1 MTLIKE
7 SGRTLMKEKK
17 TGKKEYLQVFTT
29 VEKKSDAVK
38 IADTLVKKRVAGCV
52 QILGPIKST
61 YWWKGSIE
69 KTQEWL
75 CIIKTQ
81 KFHYNEVEN
90 IIKKIHPYEVP
101 EILAIP
107 VVAGSKDYLKWLD
120 NELII

>member
-17 TGKKEYLQVFTT
+17 TGEKEYLQVFTT